1 MGSSAQ
7 TLHSGVWTTHH
18 SGQSRPPMLNEGYR
32 REAPSLAE
40 GPASARGQPPALR
53 SRFGN
58 TQHLREGQ
66 PGCSQNP
73 FSWPRTQQPRPG
85 PAPRV
90 AANKA
95 AATTQGCRGRA
106 TYGPTTPACPEHGPT
121 VCQPPRRDQG
131 ESPKLQANFRSMAKV
146 GWILLKRGGWGWG
159 GRGCSAQA
167 GLGMDGPLLPAP
179 AAREWD
185 HPHPHFCQPR
195 FLCSPTPGLTPLWEG
210 LWLREEWVRKNWKSG
225 RDHLWR
231 QSIPTPD
238 PVMTQNSHL
247 ELSFQ

>member
-1 MGSSAQ
+1 MRPGRLADSQARPLQSSASVKVPSLILGSSAQ

-32 REAPSLAE
+32 REAPSLAV
-40 GPASARGQPPALR
+40 GPASARGQPPTLR

-95 AATTQGCRGRA
+95 AATTQGCRVRA
-106 TYGPTTPACPEHGPT
+106 TYGPTTPACPEHEPT

-146 GWILLKRGGWGWG
+146 G
-159 GRGCSAQA
+159 
-167 GLGMDGPLLPAP
+167 
-179 AAREWD
+179 
-185 HPHPHFCQPR
+185 
-195 FLCSPTPGLTPLWEG
+195 
-210 LWLREEWVRKNWKSG
+210 
-225 RDHLWR
+225 
-231 QSIPTPD
+231 
-238 PVMTQNSHL
+238 
-247 ELSFQ
+247 